1 MTKNTPTPLP
11 PDLLA
16 DDTASR
22 QAVIEQGLAH
32 LRSKREAGRLSPEE
46 TFLLRR
52 MEAYDEA
59 LRDGAALQA
68 RLDRLLAE
76 IELDERGQ
84 AGRLQ

>member
-1 MTKNTPTPLP
+1 MSEPFKAPSV
-11 PDLLA
+11 PDISA
-16 DDTASR
+16 DDVEGR
-22 QAVIEQGLAH
+22 QAFIAQGLAH
-32 LRSKREAGRLSPEE
+32 LRAKREAGTLRSDEA
-46 TFLLRR
+46 FLLRR

-76 IELDERGQ
+76 IERDERGQ